1 MIFCQCDA
9 VTEQFATGIIHTF
22 KLMGY
27 LVFSLD
33 DLMGSLHRTVTVAS
47 IFCNFL
53 EDASLPNERAEQSA
67 IPV

>member
-1 MIFCQCDA
+1 
-9 VTEQFATGIIHTF
+9 
-22 KLMGY
+22 MGY

-33 DLMGSLHRTVTVAS
+33 DLMGSLQRTVTVAS